1 MEDLQTQIGEVFQD
15 KAFKDFINCVVNL
28 AKDLVPIVMQLFK
41 AFMPIIKVLMD
52 IIIKLV
58 NFLLPPILW
67 VLGKLLS
74 LSGLLLEGLG
84 HLPGLGALKDVG
96 KEIRDAGHNMVDL
109 SHNFKANTEAS
120 QENTEAV
127 KSNSQDQ
134 AAQMRVTSTYGTT
147 SLVERGAAYSV
158 DNSTA
163 ETAGAVNNLNKNMAE
178 SSKAS
183 ESAREEQRAV
193 NETIVQSNYDI
204 KQAINRILDRIEGTS
219 GRVQVQMPNS

>member
-1 MEDLQTQIGEVFQD
+1 MNVF
-15 KAFKDFINCVVNL
+15 
-28 AKDLVPIVMQLFK
+28 
-41 AFMPIIKVLMD
+41 
-52 IIIKLV
+52 IKLV
-58 NFLLPPILW
+58 NILLPPLLW
-67 VLGKLLS
+67 ILGKIIQ
-74 LSGLLLEGLG
+74 LSGHILKALG
-84 HLPGLGALKDVG
+84 HLPGLDSLKKVGEDVLKSGDHMVQLSKTIG
-96 KEIRDAGHNMVDL
+96 KHDETIKD
-109 SHNFKANTEAS
+109 NTD
-120 QENTEAV
+120 AV
-127 KSNSQDQ
+127 KSQSDQ

-219 GRVQVQMPNS
+219 GRVQVQMSNS